1 MRKVFEALRLMFD
14 QDRSQREIATILALS
29 QSTVHDYVVRF
40 RATGLPWPLPVE
52 IDEAV
57 LETRLFTRGAL
68 PPSATRPVPD
78 WATVHQELKR
88 KGVTLQLLW
97 AEYKEAASEPT
108 RCYQYTQFCQ
118 LYHGWTGTLEPVLR
132 QVHVAGERLFVDYM
146 GPTMP
151 VVDPRTGE
159 IREAQVLCHSR
170 FERTNLSYAAG
181 AVLRLVLLLQ
191 RSGSRRWV
199 WRPGIP

>member
-1 MRKVFEALRLMFD
+1 
-14 QDRSQREIATILALS
+14 
-29 QSTVHDYVVRF
+29 VRF

-97 AEYKEAASEPT
+97 AEYQEAASEPT

-118 LYHGWTGTLEPVLR
+118 LYHAWAGTLEPVLR

-170 FERTNLSYAAG
+170 FERTNLSYAA
-181 AVLRLVLLLQ
+181 ARS
-191 RSGSRRWV
+191 SGSSSCCSVQDRDVGCGVRV
-199 WRPGIP
+199 YHRGRGST